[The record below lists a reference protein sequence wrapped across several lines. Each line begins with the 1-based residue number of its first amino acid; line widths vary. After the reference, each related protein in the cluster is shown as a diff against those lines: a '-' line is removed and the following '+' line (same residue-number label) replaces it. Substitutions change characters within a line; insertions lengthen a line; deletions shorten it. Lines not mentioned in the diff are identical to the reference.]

1 MVFYRSRTLKKKNE
15 VAKCLK
21 YVLKILTLILDISW
35 GILTFPLKLEDS
47 VAKFLI
53 VTRIFL
59 EKDIAEPLMAK
70 IMYLYNILT
79 ATYFFLIVL
88 FSLFVGHELAFLNSK
103 IKLLE
108 VLEKLGFE

>member
-1 MVFYRSRTLKKKNE
+1 MFFYRSRTLKKKNE

-47 VAKFLI
+47 VAKFLK
-53 VTRIFL
+53 
-59 EKDIAEPLMAK
+59 KDIAEPLMAK

-79 ATYFFLIVL
+79 ATYFFLIAL

>member
-1 MVFYRSRTLKKKNE
+1 M
-15 VAKCLK
+15 
-21 YVLKILTLILDISW
+21 
-35 GILTFPLKLEDS
+35 LTFPLKLADS
-47 VAKFLI
+47 VAKFLK
-53 VTRIFL
+53 
-59 EKDIAEPLMAK
+59 KDIAEPLMAK

-79 ATYFFLIVL
+79 ATYFFLIAL

>member
-1 MVFYRSRTLKKKNE
+1 MFFYRSKTLKKKNNE

-21 YVLKILTLILDISW
+21 YVLKILTLIWVISW
-35 GILTFPLKLEDS
+35 GILTFSLKLADS
-47 VAKFLI
+47 VAKFLK
-53 VTRIFL
+53 
-59 EKDIAEPLMAK
+59 KDIAEPLMTK

-108 VLEKLGFE
+108 VLEELGFE

>member
-1 MVFYRSRTLKKKNE
+1 MAEWLKAWILYVF
-15 VAKCLK
+15 
-21 YVLKILTLILDISW
+21 KILTLIL
-35 GILTFPLKLEDS
+35 GIVLFPFKLASS
-47 VAKFLI
+47 VAKFLK
-53 VTRIFL
+53 
-59 EKDIAEPLMAK
+59 KDIAEPLMAK